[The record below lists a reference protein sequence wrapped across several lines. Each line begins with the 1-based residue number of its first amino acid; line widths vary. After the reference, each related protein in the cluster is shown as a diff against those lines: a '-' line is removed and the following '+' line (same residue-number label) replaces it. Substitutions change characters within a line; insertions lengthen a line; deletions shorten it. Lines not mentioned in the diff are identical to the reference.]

1 MIRRPPRS
9 TLFPYTTLFRS
20 QRGQGVGLPSGEAV
34 ARRFGVTPLT
44 SDEVGLRV
52 MGWTGETPLWY
63 YVLRE
68 AAVTTSGERLGPVG
82 GRIVAEVIVTLLDR
96 DPASVR
102 FADPE

>member
-1 MIRRPPRS
+1 M
-9 TLFPYTTLFRS
+9 
-20 QRGQGVGLPSGEAV
+20 
-34 ARRFGVTPLT
+34 
-44 SDEVGLRV
+44 GLRV
-52 MGWTGETPLWY
+52 IGWTGETPLWY

-102 FADPE
+102 FADPAWEPRRALIDLLVPRGRGDGSPLERLRERRCGGGAISV